1 MKVNARK
8 TITIAKEV
16 DLDIIEAT
24 LLTITEVRKLP
35 KRLKIYNDWWLKT
48 PGSYSCHAAFVNCRG
63 FIDYDISCD
72 DFMVRP
78 ALVISNL
85 DAFNLKIG
93 DTFVFGRAEF
103 EIISNSKALCSTYIG
118 FSAFRDDWRADD
130 ANDYEKSDIKKY
142 IDDWFEKSKKELNNE
157 KEEISS

>member
-8 TITIAKEV
+8 TITTEINA

-35 KRLKIYNDWWLKT
+35 ERLKIYNDWWLKT
-48 PGSYSCHAAFVNCRG
+48 PGSYSCYAAFVNYHG
-63 FIDYDISCD
+63 LIGYEISCD

-78 ALVISNL
+78 ALIISNL
-85 DAFNLKIG
+85 EPFSLKIG
-93 DTFVFGRAEF
+93 DTFVFGGAEF

-142 IDDWFEKSKKELNNE
+142 IDEWFEKSKKENN
-157 KEEISS
+157 KSV

>member
-35 KRLKIYNDWWLKT
+35 ERLKIYDDWWLKT
-48 PGSYSCHAAFVNCRG
+48 PGSYSCYVAFVNYNG
-63 FIDYDISCD
+63 VVDYDISCC

-85 DAFNLKIG
+85 DAFNLQIG
-93 DTFVFGRAEF
+93 DTFVFGRSEF
-103 EIISNSKALCSTYIG
+103 EIITNSKALCSTWIEI
-118 FSAFRDDWRADD
+118 SPFREDWKADD
-130 ANDYEKSDIKKY
+130 ANDYEKSDIKK
-142 IDDWFEKSKKELNNE
+142 IVDEWFEKSKKELNNE
-157 KEEISS
+157 KEEVSS